1 MKENETVFYLYY
13 DWIDDLDENLSGAE
27 AWEVVKA
34 LCAYHRSGANPV
46 ELVEGAPRIAVA
58 LMFHQIKRREEKQEK
73 RAEAAKSKGEQ
84 R

>member
-13 DWIDDLDENLSGAE
+13 DWIDDLDANLSGAE
-27 AWEVVKA
+27 AWEVIKA
-34 LCAYHRSGANPV
+34 LCTYHRSGVNPV